1 MKRRIYIGFIYYL
14 TLIYLEI
21 VFRVVCTENIFP
33 ITFIN
38 NLIFLLPV
46 TLFLIIISSLLTPKV
61 NAIIAKIITFILCL
75 WYAICLV
82 FKNKFGVYFSL
93 SAIGLANQLKSFTR
107 LNTNEVVVTNLG
119 TDTMESAINLL
130 DTTTEATLEISNTN
144 CNL

>member
-61 NAIIAKIITFILCL
+61 NAIIAKIIIFILCL
-75 WYAICLV
+75 WYAVCLV

-93 SAIGLANQLKSFTR
+93 SAIGLANQLKSFIH
-107 LNTNEVVVTNLG
+107 
-119 TDTMESAINLL
+119 DTISTIGNNIIYIFILFIPFILILVIMTKIFLL
-130 DTTTEATLEISNTN
+130 IS
-144 CNL
+144 